1 MNVAMKWVLWAC
13 LSWVGVALASDGGPM
28 NNDDVIRMW
37 RAKMPEQTILMAIES
52 SRPNFNTSSQG
63 LIAMHSAGVPQ
74 TIVEAVI
81 AASRGSAAPARSVSG
96 SGSSQ
101 TRHNGDFNP
110 EEVVI
115 VGGNG
120 SRVSMRYLVP
130 NMRTAA
136 RGLGFGGVATY
147 AVLNGVRANH
157 RITDTQPS
165 FLVLAPENAQ
175 PESYATLVHLAVRRN
190 NTREVLIGG
199 GYMSYSTGIHPDRV
213 VQVESSRE
221 ARQVGVPDG
230 YVLYRLTPTKPLI
243 VGEEYAVVFYNTQFR
258 HIGYFMR
265 TGDSYF
271 DFGVDN

>member
-1 MNVAMKWVLWAC
+1 MLLLVC
-13 LSWVGVALASDGGPM
+13 LFCVGAVSANEGSPM
-28 NNDDVIRMW
+28 TNDDVIRMW

-81 AASRGSAAPARSVSG
+81 AVSRGGAAPARSVSG
-96 SGSSQ
+96 SAASQ
-101 TRHNGDFNP
+101 TRHSGDFNP
-110 EEVVI
+110 EEVVM
-115 VGGNG
+115 VGSGG
-120 SRVSMRYLVP
+120 TRVSMRYLVP

-147 AVLNGVRANH
+147 AVLNGVRATH
-157 RITDTQPS
+157 RITDNQPS

-175 PESYATLVHLAVRRN
+175 PESYATLVHLAVRKN

-213 VQVESSRE
+213 VQVESGRE
-221 ARQVGVPDG
+221 PSQAGVPDG
-230 YVLYRLTPTKPLI
+230 YVLYRIKPVRPLTA
-243 VGEEYAVVFYNTQFR
+243 GEEYAVVFYNTQFR

-271 DFGVDN
+271 DFGVDP